1 MRDLYHVLHV
11 DPAADPDVIAA
22 AFRVL
27 ARKLHPDQGGQ
38 GAARMA
44 ELNKAYAVLRDP
56 SARAA
61 YDRERRGMISAPAT
75 PRSADP
81 AGARRSDAPRADAR
95 LDFGRYEGWTL
106 REVARRDID
115 YLRWLSRHA
124 SGARHRPEIAVLL
137 REFEPPKARQDK
149 D

>member
-27 ARKLHPDQGGQ
+27 ARKMHPDQGGQ
-38 GAARMA
+38 EAAHMA
-44 ELNKAYAVLRDP
+44 ELNHAYGVLRDP

-61 YDRERRGMISAPAT
+61 YDRERRGMIAAPST
-75 PRSADP
+75 PRSEAP
-81 AGARRSDAPRADAR
+81 AGARRTDRPRGDAR

-137 REFEPPKARQDK
+137 REFEPPKTRQGRD
-149 D
+149 

>member
-27 ARKLHPDQGGQ
+27 ARKLHPDQGGP
-38 GAARMA
+38 GASRMA
-44 ELNKAYAVLRDP
+44 ELNQAYGVLRDP

-61 YDRERRGMISAPAT
+61 YDRERRGMIVAPST
-75 PRSADP
+75 SRSEA
-81 AGARRSDAPRADAR
+81 ASGARRSDPSRDDAR

-124 SGARHRPEIAVLL
+124 SGVRHRPQIALLL
-137 REFEPPKARQDK
+137 REFEPSKARQGK

>member
-38 GAARMA
+38 EAARMA
-44 ELNKAYAVLRDP
+44 ELTRAYAVLRDP
-56 SARAA
+56 SARTA
-61 YDRERRGMISAPAT
+61 YDRQRRGMIVAPST
-75 PRSADP
+75 PRSEAP
-81 AGARRSDAPRADAR
+81 AAARRSNEPPGDAR
-95 LDFGRYEGWTL
+95 LDFGRYVGWTL

-137 REFEPPKARQDK
+137 REFEPPRARRGED
-149 D
+149 

>member
-1 MRDLYHVLHV
+1 MRDLYHVLQV

-27 ARKLHPDQGGQ
+27 ARKLHPDQGGPD
-38 GAARMA
+38 ASRMA
-44 ELNKAYAVLRDP
+44 ELNHAYGVLRDP
-56 SARAA
+56 SARTA
-61 YDRERRGMISAPAT
+61 YDRERRGMIAAPAT
-75 PRSADP
+75 SRSAAP
-81 AGARRSDAPRADAR
+81 AGARRMDGPHGDAR

-137 REFEPPKARQDK
+137 REFQPPKARQGK